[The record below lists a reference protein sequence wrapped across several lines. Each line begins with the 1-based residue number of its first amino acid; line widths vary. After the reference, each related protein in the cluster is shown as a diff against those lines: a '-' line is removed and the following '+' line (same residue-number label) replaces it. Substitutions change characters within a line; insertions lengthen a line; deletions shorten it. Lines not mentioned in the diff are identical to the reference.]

1 MLLECCYWCLQYKY
15 CRWGRALYLVTLE
28 IVVAGEEGQ
37 GDGTEHPS
45 LYPLEY
51 LQSLNISGIPP
62 HCLNLFVGCPI
73 MLLKNLSGTLANG
86 TRLIITR
93 LKSQVIEAKITTG
106 PYKDEMVFIPRID
119 MIPSNVEK
127 MPFTLKRRQFPIRP
141 AFAMTINKSQGQTFK
156 KIGVYL
162 PASVFSH
169 GQLYVACSRV
179 GSPDGLHI
187 MIPNGFR
194 EETHHPTLGYIPAGV
209 YTRNIV
215 YRDVF

>member
-1 MLLECCYWCLQYKY
+1 MDMHTYFSANE
-15 CRWGRALYLVTLE
+15 
-28 IVVAGEEGQ
+28 VVAGEEGQ

-45 LYPLEY
+45 LYPIEY

-62 HCLNLFVGCPI
+62 HCLKLFIGCPI

-93 LKSQVIEAKITTG
+93 LKTQLIEAKITTG
-106 PYKDEMVFIPRID
+106 PYKDEKVFIPRID

-127 MPFTLKRRQFPIRP
+127 MPFTLRRRQFPIRP

-162 PASVFSH
+162 PSRVFSH
-169 GQLYVACSRV
+169 GQLYVAFSRV

-187 MIPNGFR
+187 MVPNGLR
-194 EETHHPTLGYIPAGV
+194 EETHHPTLGYVPAGV